1 MAQQSHPVKR
11 RTIVVALNRCAVGSQ
26 RITPSPKFAELASG
40 IERLLDLEVRL
51 LLIEASVGF
60 PTVTKPL
67 LLTPLGNQMK
77 VGVEDRLPGKSAR
90 VVKQIVILKPLRVSD
105 RPRDH
110 GDLTQIL
117 GIHFVQGRRMM
128 FRKDDYV
135 AAGLRFSR
143 VHDRNGPVALKHL
156 LRLYFPLRDQA

>member
-1 MAQQSHPVKR
+1 
-11 RTIVVALNRCAVGSQ
+11 
-26 RITPSPKFAELASG
+26 
-40 IERLLDLEVRL
+40 
-51 LLIEASVGF
+51 
-60 PTVTKPL
+60 
-67 LLTPLGNQMK
+67 MK

>member
-1 MAQQSHPVKR
+1 MDKGEIASVAARAAVAISDILAQPHPSF
-11 RTIVVALNRCAVGSQ
+11 TG
-26 RITPSPKFAELASG
+26 LASG
-40 IERLLDLEVRL
+40 IERLPDLEVRL

-90 VVKQIVILKPLRVSD
+90 VVKQIVVLKPLRVSD
-105 RPRDH
+105 RSRDH

-143 VHDRNGPVALKHL
+143 VHDRNGPGALKHL